1 MTRFMVDTD
10 VLVWVLRGKA
20 EVVAW
25 LETAATEGR
34 LLCSALTVSE
44 LFRMVRQDELRKT
57 EALIGGLQVSKAP

>member
-20 EVVAW
+20 EAVAW
-25 LETAATEGR
+25 LEAAATEGR

-44 LFRMVRQDELRKT
+44 LFRMVR
-57 EALIGGLQVSKAP
+57 